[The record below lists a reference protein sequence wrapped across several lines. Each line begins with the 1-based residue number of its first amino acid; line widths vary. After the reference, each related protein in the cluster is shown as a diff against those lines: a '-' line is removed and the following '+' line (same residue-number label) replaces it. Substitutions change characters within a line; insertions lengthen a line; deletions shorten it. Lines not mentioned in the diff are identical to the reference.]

1 MKLKNK
7 LLSIGAILLLSC
19 QYAPAQAQ
27 IVDNSLNPVGVELTL
42 CESIAEFA
50 EDVSNLRQ
58 NGAKYSDVIAVAP
71 KPTTQA
77 EKDIKLILDEI
88 TYTAWQL
95 NIVESKYGKAY
106 LSEEFGKQVY
116 LGSYNNPTDAFTS
129 YKVAKEAYIRELA
142 DKYCDSITKNVYD
155 ALIKYKVEITD

>member
-7 LLSIGAILLLSC
+7 ILSMCTVLLLSC
-19 QYAPAQAQ
+19 QYAPAQANV
-27 IVDNSLNPVGVELTL
+27 VDNSLNPTGVELTL

-58 NGAKYSDVIAVAP
+58 NGARYSDVIAVAP
-71 KPTTQA
+71 APTTQA

-88 TYTAWQL
+88 TYIAWQL

-106 LSEEFGKQVY
+106 LSNEFGKQVY
-116 LGSYNNPTDAFTS
+116 MMCIGDWS
-129 YKVAKEAYIRELA
+129 
-142 DKYCDSITKNVYD
+142 
-155 ALIKYKVEITD
+155 

>member
-7 LLSIGAILLLSC
+7 ILGIFTTLLLSC
-19 QYAPAQAQ
+19 QYAPAQAKV
-27 IVDNSLNPVGVELTL
+27 VDNTLNPVGVELTL

-58 NGAKYSDVIAVAP
+58 NGAKYADVIAVAP
-71 KPTTQA
+71 APTTQA

-88 TYTAWQL
+88 TYAAWQL

-106 LSEEFGKQVY
+106 ISEEFGKQVY
-116 LGSYNNPTDAFTS
+116 LICIGDF
-129 YKVAKEAYIRELA
+129 K
-142 DKYCDSITKNVYD
+142 
-155 ALIKYKVEITD
+155 

>member
-1 MKLKNK
+1 MKNK
-7 LLSIGAILLLSC
+7 LLSIFSVILLSC
-19 QYAPAQAQ
+19 QYSPAYAQ
-27 IVDNSLNPVGVELTL
+27 IVDNTLNTTTLNPVGVELTL

-58 NGAKYSDVIAVAP
+58 NGAKYADVIAVAP

-116 LGSYNNPTDAFTS
+116 LICIGDW
-129 YKVAKEAYIRELA
+129 L
-142 DKYCDSITKNVYD
+142 
-155 ALIKYKVEITD
+155 

>member
-1 MKLKNK
+1 MEIKNK
-7 LLSIGAILLLSC
+7 ILSIGAVLLLSC
-19 QYAPAQAQ
+19 QYSPAYSQ
-27 IVDNSLNPVGVELTL
+27 IVDSSLNPTGAELTL

-58 NGAKYSDVIAVAP
+58 NGAKYTDVIAVAP

-95 NIVESKYGKAY
+95 NIVESEYGKAY

-116 LGSYNNPTDAFTS
+116 MICIGDWL
-129 YKVAKEAYIRELA
+129 
-142 DKYCDSITKNVYD
+142 
-155 ALIKYKVEITD
+155 

>member
-7 LLSIGAILLLSC
+7 ILGIFTTLLLSC
-19 QYAPAQAQ
+19 QYSPAYAQ
-27 IVDNSLNPVGVELTL
+27 IVDNSLNPTGVELTL

-50 EDVSNLRQ
+50 EDVSNLHQ
-58 NGAKYSDVIAVAP
+58 NGARYSDVIAVAP

-95 NIVESKYGKAY
+95 DIVESKYGKAY

-116 LGSYNNPTDAFTS
+116 LICVGDF
-129 YKVAKEAYIRELA
+129 K
-142 DKYCDSITKNVYD
+142 
-155 ALIKYKVEITD
+155 

>member
-7 LLSIGAILLLSC
+7 VISVFTTLLLSC
-19 QYAPAQAQ
+19 QYSPAQAKV
-27 IVDNSLNPVGVELTL
+27 VDNSLNPVGVELTL

-58 NGAKYSDVIAVAP
+58 NGARYSDVIAVAP

-106 LSEEFGKQVY
+106 LSNEFGKQVY
-116 LGSYNNPTDAFTS
+116 LICIGDF
-129 YKVAKEAYIRELA
+129 K
-142 DKYCDSITKNVYD
+142 
-155 ALIKYKVEITD
+155 

>member
-7 LLSIGAILLLSC
+7 LLSMGATLLVSC
-19 QYAPAQAQ
+19 QYSPAYAQ
-27 IVDNSLNPVGVELTL
+27 IVDNTLNPTGVELTL

-71 KPTTQA
+71 KPETQA

-106 LSEEFGKQVY
+106 ISEEFGKQVY
-116 LGSYNNPTDAFTS
+116 LICVGDF
-129 YKVAKEAYIRELA
+129 K
-142 DKYCDSITKNVYD
+142 
-155 ALIKYKVEITD
+155 

>member
-19 QYAPAQAQ
+19 QYAPAQAKV
-27 IVDNSLNPVGVELTL
+27 VDNSLNPVGVELTL

-58 NGAKYSDVIAVAP
+58 NGAKYADVIAVAP

-116 LGSYNNPTDAFTS
+116 LICIGDG
-129 YKVAKEAYIRELA
+129 I
-142 DKYCDSITKNVYD
+142 
-155 ALIKYKVEITD
+155 

>member
-7 LLSIGAILLLSC
+7 ILSMCTVLLLSC

-106 LSEEFGKQVY
+106 LSEKFGKQVY
-116 LGSYNNPTDAFTS
+116 LMCVGDF
-129 YKVAKEAYIRELA
+129 K
-142 DKYCDSITKNVYD
+142 
-155 ALIKYKVEITD
+155 

>member
-7 LLSIGAILLLSC
+7 ILSMCTVLLLSC
-19 QYAPAQAQ
+19 QYSPAQAKV
-27 IVDNSLNPVGVELTL
+27 VDNSLNPIGVELTL

-58 NGAKYSDVIAVAP
+58 NGARYSDVIAVAP

-106 LSEEFGKQVY
+106 LSNEFGKQVY
-116 LGSYNNPTDAFTS
+116 LICVGM
-129 YKVAKEAYIRELA
+129 
-142 DKYCDSITKNVYD
+142 
-155 ALIKYKVEITD
+155 

>member
-7 LLSIGAILLLSC
+7 VLSVFTTLLMSC
-19 QYAPAQAQ
+19 QYSPVHAQ
-27 IVDNSLNPVGVELTL
+27 IVDNSLNPTGVELTL

-58 NGAKYSDVIAVAP
+58 NGAKYTDVIAVAP

-95 NIVESKYGKAY
+95 NIVDSKYGKAY

-116 LGSYNNPTDAFTS
+116 LICVGD
-129 YKVAKEAYIRELA
+129 
-142 DKYCDSITKNVYD
+142 
-155 ALIKYKVEITD
+155 

>member
-7 LLSIGAILLLSC
+7 ILSMCTVLLLSC

-71 KPTTQA
+71 TPTTQA

-95 NIVESKYGKAY
+95 DIVESKYGKAY
-106 LSEEFGKQVY
+106 LSNEFGKQVY
-116 LGSYNNPTDAFTS
+116 MMCIGDWS
-129 YKVAKEAYIRELA
+129 
-142 DKYCDSITKNVYD
+142 
-155 ALIKYKVEITD
+155 

>member
-7 LLSIGAILLLSC
+7 LLSIFATILLSC
-19 QYAPAQAQ
+19 QYAPAQAKV
-27 IVDNSLNPVGVELTL
+27 VDNSLNPTGVELTL

-58 NGAKYSDVIAVAP
+58 NGARYSDVIAVAP
-71 KPTTQA
+71 APTTQA

-88 TYTAWQL
+88 TYIAWQL

-106 LSEEFGKQVY
+106 LSNEFGKQVY
-116 LGSYNNPTDAFTS
+116 MMCIGDWS
-129 YKVAKEAYIRELA
+129 
-142 DKYCDSITKNVYD
+142 
-155 ALIKYKVEITD
+155 

>member
-1 MKLKNK
+1 MCTV
-7 LLSIGAILLLSC
+7 LLLSC
-19 QYAPAQAQ
+19 QYSPVYAQ
-27 IVDNSLNPVGVELTL
+27 IVDNTLNPVGVELTL

-71 KPTTQA
+71 TTQA

-88 TYTAWQL
+88 TYAAWQL

-106 LSEEFGKQVY
+106 LSNEFGKQVY
-116 LGSYNNPTDAFTS
+116 MMCIGDWS
-129 YKVAKEAYIRELA
+129 
-142 DKYCDSITKNVYD
+142 
-155 ALIKYKVEITD
+155 

>member
-1 MKLKNK
+1 MKNK
-7 LLSIGAILLLSC
+7 LLSVFSVLLLSC
-19 QYAPAQAQ
+19 QYSPAYSQ
-27 IVDNSLNPVGVELTL
+27 IVDNSLTSTTLNPVGIELTL

-58 NGAKYSDVIAVAP
+58 NGVKYADVIAVAP

-88 TYTAWQL
+88 TYAAWQL

-106 LSEEFGKQVY
+106 LSNEFGKQVY
-116 LGSYNNPTDAFTS
+116 MICIGGDW
-129 YKVAKEAYIRELA
+129 I
-142 DKYCDSITKNVYD
+142 
-155 ALIKYKVEITD
+155 

>member
-7 LLSIGAILLLSC
+7 LLSIFSVLLLSC
-19 QYAPAQAQ
+19 QYTPAYSQV
-27 IVDNSLNPVGVELTL
+27 VDNTLNTTTLNPVGVELTL

-106 LSEEFGKQVY
+106 LSNEFGKQVY
-116 LGSYNNPTDAFTS
+116 LVCVGDF
-129 YKVAKEAYIRELA
+129 L
-142 DKYCDSITKNVYD
+142 
-155 ALIKYKVEITD
+155 

>member
-7 LLSIGAILLLSC
+7 LLSMSTVLLLSC
-19 QYAPAQAQ
+19 QYSPAYAQ

-58 NGAKYSDVIAVAP
+58 NGARYSDVIAVAP
-71 KPTTQA
+71 APTTQA

-88 TYTAWQL
+88 TYAAWQL
-95 NIVESKYGKAY
+95 DIVESNYGKAY
-106 LSEEFGKQVY
+106 LSNEFGKQVY
-116 LGSYNNPTDAFTS
+116 MICVGDF
-129 YKVAKEAYIRELA
+129 K
-142 DKYCDSITKNVYD
+142 
-155 ALIKYKVEITD
+155 

>member
-1 MKLKNK
+1 MKNK
-7 LLSIGAILLLSC
+7 LLSIFSVLLLSC
-19 QYAPAQAQ
+19 QYTPAYSQ
-27 IVDNSLNPVGVELTL
+27 IVDSSLNTTSLNPVGVELTL

-58 NGAKYSDVIAVAP
+58 NGARYSDVIAVAP

-95 NIVESKYGKAY
+95 NIVDSKYGKAY
-106 LSEEFGKQVY
+106 LSKEFGKQVY
-116 LGSYNNPTDAFTS
+116 MICIGDF
-129 YKVAKEAYIRELA
+129 K
-142 DKYCDSITKNVYD
+142 
-155 ALIKYKVEITD
+155 

>member
-7 LLSIGAILLLSC
+7 ILSIFSVLLLSC
-19 QYAPAQAQ
+19 QYSPVHAQ
-27 IVDNSLNPVGVELTL
+27 IVDNSLNHVGVELTL

-71 KPTTQA
+71 APTTQA

-116 LGSYNNPTDAFTS
+116 MICIGDW
-129 YKVAKEAYIRELA
+129 I
-142 DKYCDSITKNVYD
+142 
-155 ALIKYKVEITD
+155 

>member
-7 LLSIGAILLLSC
+7 LLSIFATILLSC
-19 QYAPAQAQ
+19 QYSPAHAQ
-27 IVDNSLNPVGVELTL
+27 VVDNPLNAYGLELTL

-50 EDVSNLRQ
+50 EEVSNLRQ
-58 NGAKYSDVIAVAP
+58 NGAKYADVIAVAP

-106 LSEEFGKQVY
+106 LSNEFGKQVY
-116 LGSYNNPTDAFTS
+116 LICIGDF
-129 YKVAKEAYIRELA
+129 K
-142 DKYCDSITKNVYD
+142 
-155 ALIKYKVEITD
+155 

>member
-19 QYAPAQAQ
+19 QYAPAQAKV
-27 IVDNSLNPVGVELTL
+27 VDNTLNPVGVELTL

-58 NGAKYSDVIAVAP
+58 NGAKYADVIAVAP
-71 KPTTQA
+71 TPTTQA
-77 EKDIKLILDEI
+77 EKDIKHILDEI
-88 TYTAWQL
+88 AYTAWQL

-116 LGSYNNPTDAFTS
+116 LMCIGDF
-129 YKVAKEAYIRELA
+129 K
-142 DKYCDSITKNVYD
+142 
-155 ALIKYKVEITD
+155 

>member
-7 LLSIGAILLLSC
+7 LLSIGAALLLSC
-19 QYAPAQAQ
+19 QYSPAYAQ
-27 IVDNSLNPVGVELTL
+27 IVDNSLNPIGVELTL

-58 NGAKYSDVIAVAP
+58 NGAKYKYEDVIALAP
-71 KPTTQA
+71 PPTTQA

-106 LSEEFGKQVY
+106 LSNEFGKRVY
-116 LGSYNNPTDAFTS
+116 LICVGDNN
-129 YKVAKEAYIRELA
+129 
-142 DKYCDSITKNVYD
+142 
-155 ALIKYKVEITD
+155 

>member
-19 QYAPAQAQ
+19 QYSPAHAQ
-27 IVDNSLNPVGVELTL
+27 VVDNPLNAYGLELTL

-58 NGAKYSDVIAVAP
+58 NGAKYADVIAVAP

-106 LSEEFGKQVY
+106 ISEEFGKQVY
-116 LGSYNNPTDAFTS
+116 LVCVG
-129 YKVAKEAYIRELA
+129 
-142 DKYCDSITKNVYD
+142 DSK
-155 ALIKYKVEITD
+155 

>member
-7 LLSIGAILLLSC
+7 ILSMCTTLLLSC
-19 QYAPAQAQ
+19 QYAPAQAKV
-27 IVDNSLNPVGVELTL
+27 VDNSLNPVGVELTL

-58 NGAKYSDVIAVAP
+58 NGARYFDVIAVA
-71 KPTTQA
+71 PTTQA

-95 NIVESKYGKAY
+95 NIVDSKYGKAY
-106 LSEEFGKQVY
+106 LSNEFGKQVY
-116 LGSYNNPTDAFTS
+116 LICVGDF
-129 YKVAKEAYIRELA
+129 K
-142 DKYCDSITKNVYD
+142 
-155 ALIKYKVEITD
+155 

>member
-27 IVDNSLNPVGVELTL
+27 IVDNSLNQTTLNPVGVELTL
-42 CESIAEFA
+42 CESVAEFA

-58 NGAKYSDVIAVAP
+58 NGAKYADVIAVAP
-71 KPTTQA
+71 APTTQA
-77 EKDIKLILDEI
+77 EKDIKLVLDEI

-116 LGSYNNPTDAFTS
+116 LVCVG
-129 YKVAKEAYIRELA
+129 
-142 DKYCDSITKNVYD
+142 DSK
-155 ALIKYKVEITD
+155 

>member
-19 QYAPAQAQ
+19 QYAPAQAK
-27 IVDNSLNPVGVELTL
+27 IVDNSLNPTGVELTL

-71 KPTTQA
+71 APTTQA

-106 LSEEFGKQVY
+106 MSEEFGKQVY
-116 LGSYNNPTDAFTS
+116 LICVGDF
-129 YKVAKEAYIRELA
+129 K
-142 DKYCDSITKNVYD
+142 
-155 ALIKYKVEITD
+155 

>member
-7 LLSIGAILLLSC
+7 LLSMCTVLLLSC

-27 IVDNSLNPVGVELTL
+27 IVDNSLNPIGVELTL

-58 NGAKYSDVIAVAP
+58 NGAKYADVIAVAP
-71 KPTTQA
+71 APTTQA

-95 NIVESKYGKAY
+95 NIVESGYGKAY
-106 LSEEFGKQVY
+106 LSNEFGKQVY
-116 LGSYNNPTDAFTS
+116 LLCVGDF
-129 YKVAKEAYIRELA
+129 K
-142 DKYCDSITKNVYD
+142 
-155 ALIKYKVEITD
+155 

>member
-19 QYAPAQAQ
+19 QYSPAQAQ
-27 IVDNSLNPVGVELTL
+27 TVDNSLNPTGVELTL

-71 KPTTQA
+71 TPTTQA

-116 LGSYNNPTDAFTS
+116 LMCVGDF
-129 YKVAKEAYIRELA
+129 K
-142 DKYCDSITKNVYD
+142 
-155 ALIKYKVEITD
+155 

>member
-7 LLSIGAILLLSC
+7 LLSIFATLLLSC
-19 QYAPAQAQ
+19 QCSPAHAQ
-27 IVDNSLNPVGVELTL
+27 VVDNPLNAYGLELTL

-58 NGAKYSDVIAVAP
+58 NGAKYADVIAVAP
-71 KPTTQA
+71 TPTTQA

-88 TYTAWQL
+88 TYAAWQL

-106 LSEEFGKQVY
+106 LSNEFGKQVY
-116 LGSYNNPTDAFTS
+116 MICIGDF
-129 YKVAKEAYIRELA
+129 K
-142 DKYCDSITKNVYD
+142 
-155 ALIKYKVEITD
+155 

>member
-7 LLSIGAILLLSC
+7 LLSMCTTLLLSC
-19 QYAPAQAQ
+19 QYSPAQAQ
-27 IVDNSLNPVGVELTL
+27 IVDNSLNAYGLELTL

-58 NGAKYSDVIAVAP
+58 NGAKYADVIAVAP
-71 KPTTQA
+71 KPETQA

-116 LGSYNNPTDAFTS
+116 LMCVGDF
-129 YKVAKEAYIRELA
+129 K
-142 DKYCDSITKNVYD
+142 
-155 ALIKYKVEITD
+155 

>member
-7 LLSIGAILLLSC
+7 ILSMCTVLLLSC
-19 QYAPAQAQ
+19 QYSPAQAQ
-27 IVDNSLNPVGVELTL
+27 IVDNSINPTGVELTL

-71 KPTTQA
+71 APTTQA
-77 EKDIKLILDEI
+77 EKDIKIILDEI

-106 LSEEFGKQVY
+106 MSEEFGKQVY
-116 LGSYNNPTDAFTS
+116 LICVGDF
-129 YKVAKEAYIRELA
+129 K
-142 DKYCDSITKNVYD
+142 
-155 ALIKYKVEITD
+155 

>member
-7 LLSIGAILLLSC
+7 LLSIFSVLLLSC
-19 QYAPAQAQ
+19 QYAPAQAKV
-27 IVDNSLNPVGVELTL
+27 VDNSLNPVGVELTL

-58 NGAKYSDVIAVAP
+58 NGAKYADVIAVAP
-71 KPTTQA
+71 APTTQA

-88 TYTAWQL
+88 TYAAWQL

-106 LSEEFGKQVY
+106 LSNEFGKQVY
-116 LGSYNNPTDAFTS
+116 LICIGDF
-129 YKVAKEAYIRELA
+129 K
-142 DKYCDSITKNVYD
+142 
-155 ALIKYKVEITD
+155 

>member
-1 MKLKNK
+1 MKLKNQT
-7 LLSIGAILLLSC
+7 LSMGATLLLSC

-27 IVDNSLNPVGVELTL
+27 IVDNSLNQTTLNPTGVELTL
-42 CESIAEFA
+42 CESIADFA

-58 NGAKYSDVIAVAP
+58 YGAKYEDVIALAP
-71 KPTTQA
+71 QPTTQA
-77 EKDIKLILDEI
+77 EMDIKLILDEI

-116 LGSYNNPTDAFTS
+116 LICVGG
-129 YKVAKEAYIRELA
+129 L
-142 DKYCDSITKNVYD
+142 
-155 ALIKYKVEITD
+155 

>member
-7 LLSIGAILLLSC
+7 LLSIGATLLLSC
-19 QYAPAQAQ
+19 QYSPAQAQ
-27 IVDNSLNPVGVELTL
+27 IVDNSLNPIGVELTL

-58 NGAKYSDVIAVAP
+58 NGAKYADVIAVAP
-71 KPTTQA
+71 TPTTQA

-95 NIVESKYGKAY
+95 KIVESKYGKAY

-116 LGSYNNPTDAFTS
+116 LVCVG
-129 YKVAKEAYIRELA
+129 
-142 DKYCDSITKNVYD
+142 DSK
-155 ALIKYKVEITD
+155 